1 MAGPPA
7 AGSRSRPAGP
17 AGDGSAAV
25 EPAGNRRIL
34 WLAFAAFALGFG
46 IWAMFAALGPFLIDW
61 YDFSPGQVMFLAAV
75 EPMGAMLLSIPLGA
89 VTDRYG
95 GRVVFSVLLLVL
107 SIALLVG
114 MAVESYPAFLLM
126 GVVLGLGG
134 ASFVVGTA
142 HVSAWYPRA
151 RQGTALGIL
160 AVGNVGIVL
169 GMVLVPL
176 LVENVLGG
184 PRGYEDL
191 PPQLALGP
199 IEGWH
204 LIFLPFA
211 LASFVMAVLYWV
223 FTSEP
228 PTRRR
233 PTSLREIAAV
243 FTSGRLVW
251 IVAYLYWV
259 SFGTLTFFSASTPT
273 YLADRWGVDAARASM
288 LFTSVLVVCVAGMR
302 PVGGWLSDRHDPL
315 RLLTALFGGAL
326 VAAIA
331 MALELSLAVG
341 LVALYALALTAGAGA
356 AVVMKLIPTY
366 FEHVGAVSGLAKA
379 AGAACGFTMT
389 SIMALSGDALGS
401 YVPAFV
407 IWAAMNAFALFL
419 VASRAGVP
427 AAVAPSA
434 ARPFE
439 GTGVREHVAAG
450 GPQAPG
456 RPSPALRRR

>member
-1 MAGPPA
+1 MA
-7 AGSRSRPAGP
+7 RPSPSEAP
-17 AGDGSAAV
+17 
-25 EPAGNRRIL
+25 GNPRVL
-34 WLAFAAFALGFG
+34 GLAFAAFSLGFG
-46 IWAMFAALGPFLIDW
+46 IWAMFAALGPFLIEW
-61 YDFSPGQVMFLAAV
+61 YDFSAGQVMFLAAV

-89 VTDRYG
+89 VTDRHG
-95 GRVVFSVLLLVL
+95 GRLVFTVLLLVL
-107 SIALLVG
+107 SVALLFG
-114 MAVESYPAFLLM
+114 MFVESYPAFLLM

-142 HVSAWYPRA
+142 HVSVWYPSS

-160 AVGNVGIVL
+160 AVGNIGIVL

-176 LVENVLGG
+176 LVENMLGG
-184 PRGYEDL
+184 PAGYAQL

-211 LASFVMAVLYWV
+211 LASLLMALLYWV

-233 PTSLREIAAV
+233 ATSLREIVAV

-251 IVAYLYWV
+251 VVAYLYWV

-302 PVGGWLSDRHDPL
+302 PVGGWLSDHHDPL
-315 RLLTALFGGAL
+315 RLLTMLFGAAL
-326 VAAIA
+326 AAGVV
-331 MALELSLAVG
+331 MATEISLSASL
-341 LVALYALALTAGAGA
+341 LALYVMALTAGAGA

-379 AGAACGFTMT
+379 AGAACGFMMT
-389 SIMALSGDALGS
+389 SIMALSGELTGS
-401 YVPAFV
+401 YLPAFV
-407 IWAAMNAFALFL
+407 IWAAMNALALYL
-419 VASRAGVP
+419 VRARV
-427 AAVAPSA
+427 AV
-434 ARPFE
+434 
-439 GTGVREHVAAG
+439 
-450 GPQAPG
+450 
-456 RPSPALRRR
+456 PSPAVSSPVVPDSQTISTPERA